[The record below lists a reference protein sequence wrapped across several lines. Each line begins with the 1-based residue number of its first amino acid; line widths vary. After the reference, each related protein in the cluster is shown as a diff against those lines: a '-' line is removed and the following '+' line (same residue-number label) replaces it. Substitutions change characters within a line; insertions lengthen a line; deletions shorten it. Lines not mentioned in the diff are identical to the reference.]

1 MLVCLMRIKNG
12 EKHIRRSFDA
22 MPFVDHFI
30 VAENNSTDGTVEL
43 LKQYPCTILRG
54 HNLNAQRDLQA
65 TYDVALKMGAD
76 WALQMD
82 ADEEWEKRAATDLI
96 KLTQQDLI
104 VGWTFRKMPFIMS
117 DEFYRIDGEWA
128 AFTLEEMKFA
138 WPILLFRCQPNCYF
152 EDPRIC
158 EQGVVKGLRGPVQA
172 SDLRVKHWTIESEE
186 RLKTKLA
193 YANRVVP
200 DRDLYNEYCDHENAV
215 FMRWH
220 E

>member
-1 MLVCLMRIKNG
+1 MLVCLMRIKNA
-12 EKHIRRSFDA
+12 ERHIRRSFDA

-30 VAENNSTDGTVEL
+30 VAENGSTDGTVEL
-43 LKQYPCTILRG
+43 LKQYPCTIL
-54 HNLNAQRDLQA
+54 HTNSLNADRDLQA
-65 TYDVALKMGAD
+65 TYEVALKMGAD

-82 ADEEWEKRAATDLI
+82 SDEEWEKRAITDLI
-96 KLTQQDLI
+96 KLTQQDI
-104 VGWTFRKMPFIMS
+104 VVGWTFRKMPFILS

-138 WPILLFRCQPNCYF
+138 WPILLFKCQPNCYF
-152 EDPRIC
+152 EDPRVAD
-158 EQGVVKGLRGPVQA
+158 QGVIKGLRGPVRA

-186 RLKTKLA
+186 RLATKLA
-193 YANRVVP
+193 YSKRIVP